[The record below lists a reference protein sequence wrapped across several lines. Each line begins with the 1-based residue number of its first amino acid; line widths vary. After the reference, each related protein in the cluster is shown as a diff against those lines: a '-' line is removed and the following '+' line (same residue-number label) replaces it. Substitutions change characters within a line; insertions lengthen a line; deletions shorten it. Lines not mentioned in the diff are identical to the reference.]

1 MITSI
6 ELVDFLSHSDT
17 KLKFEDGVTIFVG
30 DNGAGKSSI
39 IDAITFSLFGQHTRK
54 SNKGLIRRGTNQG
67 YAKIEFSIK
76 DKKYE
81 TVRKID
87 TKGSLSAIFS
97 ETTNNNRVEI
107 AAGERKQFGESMTEQ
122 VEKTIGM
129 NFEKLKIASIVQQ
142 GELNSIINA
151 KPREFKELLNAI
163 IGIDKLDI
171 ASDTMQ
177 KVTKEFRKKIRTDL
191 GGHDDTDIEFLT
203 KDFEKCQ
210 YDIKEAEPEKNQ
222 LESQKKSE
230 HRELEELLKKEET
243 DTPKRDKIN
252 QLESQKKELLRY
264 VKETIQGIQQEIQ
277 ENERKI
283 DDCKNCFEELK
294 LKTGF
299 EGKLEKVE
307 EEDKEVIKKIQ
318 EITTQIVS
326 LKGKQELKRDKINQ
340 LESQKKE
347 LLRYVKE
354 TIQGIQQEIQEN
366 ERKIDDCKNCF
377 EELKLKTGFEGKLE
391 KVEEED
397 KEVIKKI
404 QEITTQIVSL
414 KEKEKLA
421 EKLQLKDNKCP
432 VCDSNVEK
440 LNPFFQEEHIKE
452 EIIKLKQDADLKEKE
467 RIMYSQERDRF
478 VGELQ
483 KIRDAEATL
492 RAHSIKTKEEL
503 VAIQNNTES
512 KKEKL
517 SLADN
522 ENLEQISQV
531 DDHTKL
537 IFDNILKLE
546 LETKGFDE
554 GELEEEIIKLK
565 QDADLKEKERIMY
578 SQERDRFVG
587 ELQKIRD
594 AEATLRAHSIKTK
607 EELVAIQNNTESKKE
622 KLSLAD
628 NENLEQISQVDDH
641 TKLIFD
647 NILKLELETKGFD
660 EGEFKK
666 LKERIVEKRSNLSQI
681 DQRMGGVLEKIEK
694 AKKQSQVIEKS
705 IVELEKVKKYMLR
718 LDKIQSNVFS
728 RDGSVAISLRSWA
741 LNSIS
746 IKASEYL
753 SILNTKIQRIAL
765 SEKAKNVSIA
775 CHSKTEVL
783 ELESLS
789 GGEKVSV
796 ALALRLGMASL
807 LGASNLNL
815 MILDEPTTHLDTER
829 KKSLV
834 DVLSQLSR
842 IEKSQLPMQFLI
854 ITHDAEIF
862 ENSNVEQIYKFESR
876 EEGSRVTAL

>member
-87 TKGSLSAIFS
+87 TKSRLSAIFS

-222 LESQKKSE
+222 LESQKKSV

-243 DTPKRDKIN
+243 DTP
-252 QLESQKKELLRY
+252 
-264 VKETIQGIQQEIQ
+264 
-277 ENERKI
+277 
-283 DDCKNCFEELK
+283 
-294 LKTGF
+294 
-299 EGKLEKVE
+299 
-307 EEDKEVIKKIQ
+307 
-318 EITTQIVS
+318 
-326 LKGKQELKRDKINQ
+326 KRDKINQ

-537 IFDNILKLE
+537 IF
-546 LETKGFDE
+546 G
-554 GELEEEIIKLK
+554 
-565 QDADLKEKERIMY
+565 
-578 SQERDRFVG
+578 
-587 ELQKIRD
+587 
-594 AEATLRAHSIKTK
+594 
-607 EELVAIQNNTESKKE
+607 
-622 KLSLAD
+622 
-628 NENLEQISQVDDH
+628 
-641 TKLIFD
+641 

-807 LGASNLNL
+807 LGASNLSL

>member
-17 KLKFEDGVTIFVG
+17 KLKFEEGVTIFVG

-76 DKKYE
+76 DKQYE

-87 TKGSLSAIFS
+87 SKGGLSAIFS
-97 ETTNNNRVEI
+97 ETTNNDRVEI

-129 NFEKLKIASIVQQ
+129 DFEKLKIASIVQQ
-142 GELNSIINA
+142 GELNAIINA
-151 KPREFKELLNAI
+151 KPKEFKELLNAI

-171 ASDTMQ
+171 ASESM
-177 KVTKEFRKKIRTDL
+177 KKITKEFREKIRTEL
-191 GGHDDTDIEFLT
+191 GYDDTHIEILT
-203 KDFEKCQ
+203 KDFEKYQCE
-210 YDIKEAEPEKNQ
+210 IKETEPEKNQ
-222 LESQKKSE
+222 LELQKKE
-230 HRELEELLKKEET
+230 IDKELVELQEKEEIE
-243 DTPKRDKIN
+243 TPKRDKIN
-252 QLESQKKELLRY
+252 QLELQKKELVRY
-264 VKETIQGIQQEIQ
+264 VKETIEGIQQEIK

-283 DDCKNCFEELK
+283 HDCKNCFEELK
-294 LKTGF
+294 LKTDF
-299 EGKLEKVE
+299 ERKLEKVE
-307 EEDKEVIKKIQ
+307 EEDKEIIKKIQ
-318 EITTQIVS
+318 EIT
-326 LKGKQELKRDKINQ
+326 
-340 LESQKKE
+340 SQ
-347 LLRYVKE
+347 
-354 TIQGIQQEIQEN
+354 T
-366 ERKIDDCKNCF
+366 
-377 EELKLKTGFEGKLE
+377 
-391 KVEEED
+391 
-397 KEVIKKI
+397 
-404 QEITTQIVSL
+404 VSL

-432 VCDSNVEK
+432 VCDSIVEK
-440 LNPFFQEEHIKE
+440 LNPFFQEKHIKDE
-452 EIIKLKQDADLKEKE
+452 LIKLKQDVDLKEKE

-478 VGELQ
+478 VTELQ

-503 VAIQNNTES
+503 VAIQNNTEI

-522 ENLEQISQV
+522 ENLEEISEI

-537 IFDNILKLE
+537 IF
-546 LETKGFDE
+546 
-554 GELEEEIIKLK
+554 
-565 QDADLKEKERIMY
+565 R
-578 SQERDRFVG
+578 
-587 ELQKIRD
+587 
-594 AEATLRAHSIKTK
+594 
-607 EELVAIQNNTESKKE
+607 
-622 KLSLAD
+622 
-628 NENLEQISQVDDH
+628 
-641 TKLIFD
+641 

-660 EGEFKK
+660 EGEFKN
-666 LKERIVEKRSNLSQI
+666 LKERIVGKRSNLSQI
-681 DQRMGGVLEKIEK
+681 DLQMGGVLEKIEK
-694 AKKQSQVIEKS
+694 AKKQSGVIEKS
-705 IVELEKVKKYMLR
+705 ILELEKVKKYMSR
-718 LDKIQSNVFS
+718 LDKIQSSVFS
-728 RDGSVAISLRSWA
+728 RDGSVATSLRSWA

-746 IKASEYL
+746 IKASDYL

-765 SEKAKNVSIA
+765 SEKARDVSIA

-876 EEGSRVTAL
+876 DEGSKVTAL

>member
-30 DNGAGKSSI
+30 DNGAGKSSV
-39 IDAITFSLFGQHTRK
+39 IDAITFSLFGQHARK
-54 SNKGLIRRGTNQG
+54 SNKGLIRRGANQG

-76 DKKYE
+76 DKQYE

-122 VEKTIGM
+122 VEKTIGL

-142 GELNSIINA
+142 GELNAIINA
-151 KPREFKELLNAI
+151 KPKEFKELLNAI

-171 ASDTMQ
+171 ASESMK
-177 KVTKEFRKKIRTDL
+177 KVTKEFREKIRTDL
-191 GGHDDTDIEFLT
+191 GYDDTHIDILT
-203 KDFEKCQ
+203 KDFEKNQ
-210 YDIKEAEPEKNQ
+210 YEIKEVEPEKNQ
-222 LESQKKSE
+222 LELQKKE
-230 HRELEELLKKEET
+230 THKELEELLEKEEIE
-243 DTPKRDKIN
+243 TPKRDKIN
-252 QLESQKKELLRY
+252 QLELQKKELVRY

-283 DDCKNCFEELK
+283 EDCKNCFEELK
-294 LKTGF
+294 LKTDF
-299 EGKLEKVE
+299 E
-307 EEDKEVIKKIQ
+307 
-318 EITTQIVS
+318 
-326 LKGKQELKRDKINQ
+326 R
-340 LESQKKE
+340 
-347 LLRYVKE
+347 
-354 TIQGIQQEIQEN
+354 
-366 ERKIDDCKNCF
+366 
-377 EELKLKTGFEGKLE
+377 KLE

-478 VGELQ
+478 TGELQ

>member
-222 LESQKKSE
+222 LESQKKSV

-243 DTPKRDKIN
+243 DTP
-252 QLESQKKELLRY
+252 
-264 VKETIQGIQQEIQ
+264 
-277 ENERKI
+277 
-283 DDCKNCFEELK
+283 
-294 LKTGF
+294 
-299 EGKLEKVE
+299 
-307 EEDKEVIKKIQ
+307 
-318 EITTQIVS
+318 
-326 LKGKQELKRDKINQ
+326 KRDKINQ

-483 KIRDAEATL
+483 KIRDAEAT
-492 RAHSIKTKEEL
+492 R
-503 VAIQNNTES
+503 
-512 KKEKL
+512 
-517 SLADN
+517 
-522 ENLEQISQV
+522 
-531 DDHTKL
+531 
-537 IFDNILKLE
+537 
-546 LETKGFDE
+546 
-554 GELEEEIIKLK
+554 
-565 QDADLKEKERIMY
+565 
-578 SQERDRFVG
+578 
-587 ELQKIRD
+587 
-594 AEATLRAHSIKTK
+594 RAHSIKTK